1 MRKIIKRLDFILLSL
16 MLVISSSVYAN
27 MTLEAEAIAWE
38 FREKHAL
45 SIEIASFLALI
56 MRVIGGA
63 LIVILI
69 VTFIYKLIML
79 IKEQERKKEKI
90 KHLIKVYVISGL
102 IVFINYFVIFFA
114 TFIVETSL
122 TDLYSNTFIVIFGAV
137 AISIILYQLTRK
149 IK

>member
-1 MRKIIKRLDFILLSL
+1 MRRIFKRLNFIFLSL
-16 MLVISSSVYAN
+16 MFVISSNVYAN

-45 SIEIASFLALI
+45 SIEIASFLSFI
-56 MRVIGGA
+56 VEVINVA
-63 LIVILI
+63 LIVIIL

-102 IVFINYFVIFFA
+102 MVIINYFVFFFA
-114 TFIVETSL
+114 EFIGETSL
-122 TDLYSNTFIVIFGAV
+122 TDLYSNTFIVIFGAIT
-137 AISIILYQLTRK
+137 ISIILYQLTRK